1 MFVFGE
7 KQVNNMSTQ
16 TLFAPMKYFAMLE
29 SWWIT
34 EVADTCLVPLPVKII
49 LSCWW
54 SERV

>member
-7 KQVNNMSTQ
+7 KQVKNMSTQ